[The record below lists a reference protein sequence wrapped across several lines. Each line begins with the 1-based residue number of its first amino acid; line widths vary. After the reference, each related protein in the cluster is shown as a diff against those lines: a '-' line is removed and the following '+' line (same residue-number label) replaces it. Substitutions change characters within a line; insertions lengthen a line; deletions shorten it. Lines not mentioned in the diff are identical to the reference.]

1 MNIKE
6 YVDNLC
12 IRAKNAA
19 KQISCIDENTK
30 NLILKAI
37 IDELDNNREKIIS
50 ANNNDVEEF
59 KLSKN
64 FARSFLDRLL
74 INNERIDAIIE
85 SINEIILFKDPV
97 GEIKDIKTMPS
108 GIKVGKMAMPLGVI
122 AMIYESRPNVTID
135 ASALSIKS
143 GNAIILRG
151 GSESINTNI
160 ELLNC
165 IEKALIKNNIDK
177 NIVQLVDNVDRKIV
191 NELLTQNNY
200 IDIVIPR
207 GGKNL
212 IKLIDELASIP
223 VLRHLDGIC
232 HVYIDKDADFEKAIS
247 ISVNSKTQRTGV
259 CNAMETLL
267 IDRNIAKD
275 FLPLICKK
283 LESKNIELRG
293 CKNTKKIH
301 NSVKIANAEDWKTE
315 YLDSILSI
323 KIVENCA
330 EAMKHISDHGSGHTD
345 VIVTENKNTAEVF
358 LRNVDSSSVMHN
370 ASSRFADGYEYGL
383 GAEIGISTNKLH
395 ARGPVGIDGLTNEKF
410 IVIGDGNIR

>member
-85 SINEIILFKDPV
+85 SIKEIILFKDPV

-135 ASALSIKS
+135 ASADIGLIFFNFFNSWRHFFS
-143 GNAIILRG
+143 TSFGILAFV
-151 GSESINTNI
+151 IA
-160 ELLNC
+160 LLR
-165 IEKALIKNNIDK
+165 
-177 NIVQLVDNVDRKIV
+177 LVVSS
-191 NELLTQNNY
+191 L
-200 IDIVIPR
+200 P
-207 GGKNL
+207 
-212 IKLIDELASIP
+212 S
-223 VLRHLDGIC
+223 
-232 HVYIDKDADFEKAIS
+232 S
-247 ISVNSKTQRTGV
+247 IS
-259 CNAMETLL
+259 
-267 IDRNIAKD
+267 
-275 FLPLICKK
+275 P
-283 LESKNIELRG
+283 
-293 CKNTKKIH
+293 
-301 NSVKIANAEDWKTE
+301 
-315 YLDSILSI
+315 
-323 KIVENCA
+323 
-330 EAMKHISDHGSGHTD
+330 
-345 VIVTENKNTAEVF
+345 
-358 LRNVDSSSVMHN
+358 SS
-370 ASSRFADGYEYGL
+370 F
-383 GAEIGISTNKLH
+383 
-395 ARGPVGIDGLTNEKF
+395 
-410 IVIGDGNIR
+410 

>member
-85 SINEIILFKDPV
+85 SIKEIILFKDPV

-135 ASALSIKS
+135 ASALSIKCLGLFMDS
-143 GNAIILRG
+143 PVMAYGKYSKN
-151 GSESINTNI
+151 INVIVPEGETEETTTHDTLGKNKI
-160 ELLNC
+160 SFEEVLTKSVELLN
-165 IEKALIKNNIDK
+165 
-177 NIVQLVDNVDRKIV
+177 
-191 NELLTQNNY
+191 
-200 IDIVIPR
+200 
-207 GGKNL
+207 
-212 IKLIDELASIP
+212 
-223 VLRHLDGIC
+223 
-232 HVYIDKDADFEKAIS
+232 
-247 ISVNSKTQRTGV
+247 
-259 CNAMETLL
+259 
-267 IDRNIAKD
+267 
-275 FLPLICKK
+275 
-283 LESKNIELRG
+283 
-293 CKNTKKIH
+293 
-301 NSVKIANAEDWKTE
+301 
-315 YLDSILSI
+315 
-323 KIVENCA
+323 
-330 EAMKHISDHGSGHTD
+330 
-345 VIVTENKNTAEVF
+345 
-358 LRNVDSSSVMHN
+358 
-370 ASSRFADGYEYGL
+370 
-383 GAEIGISTNKLH
+383 
-395 ARGPVGIDGLTNEKF
+395 
-410 IVIGDGNIR
+410 